1 LESFSSR
8 RVILEFN
15 ESFSLVVKEFNL
27 GQSTIWLVEGSQ
39 RFLSGIERESLA
51 EKFLLTIV
59 LVRDSRGGLSS
70 DGVFPGW
77 LLG

>member
-1 LESFSSR
+1 
-8 RVILEFN
+8 VGLEFN
-15 ESFSLVVKEFNL
+15 ESFSLVVKEFDL

-51 EKFLLTIV
+51 EELELTVV
-59 LVRDSRGGLSS
+59 LIRDSSGLGDLGSN
-70 DGVFPGW
+70 GVLSRC